1 MTAKAVYLSK
11 VASRTSLR
19 PRREPYWQKIA
30 NGKYLGFR
38 ILTPAST
45 GSWSARAYDP
55 ATQKQLYSALGEF
68 SSLPPSERFNAASE
82 AARKWFQHLDGGG
95 TSEAITVGDACK
107 QYAAIHPEVE
117 VRFKRY
123 VYADPIANLPLQKLT
138 EPHVRAWRT
147 RLATLPAVVSRRKDG
162 STATRPRANATLNRD
177 MVPFRAALNM
187 ALSGGY
193 VLSNLAWKKA
203 LEPLPATG
211 RRNTYLDKGQR
222 SALLGAIEAA
232 DARAFVHGLC
242 ILPLRPGA
250 LASLRVSDF
259 DARRGELLI
268 PADKSGAGRRILL
281 PKDTANHLA
290 ALAEGQY
297 ADVPIFRRTDGRKW
311 DKDAWKKP
319 IKRAAELANLPST
332 VSAYTFRHSTIT
344 DLVQGGLDLLTIAQV
359 SGTSVAMIEKHY
371 GHLQGQRAAQALAGL
386 TI

>member
-1 MTAKAVYLSK
+1 MTRQTVYLSK
-11 VASRTSLR
+11 VASRSSLK

-38 ILTPAST
+38 VLTPAST

-82 AARKWFQHLDGGG
+82 AARKWFHHLDGGG

-107 QYAAIHPEVE
+107 QYSAIHPDVE

-123 VYADPIANLPLQKLT
+123 VYDDPIANIALQKLT

-147 RLATLPAVVSRRKDG
+147 RLAALPAVVSRKKDG
-162 STATRPRANATLNRD
+162 SIATRQRASATLNRD
-177 MVPFRAALNM
+177 MVPFRAALNL
-187 ALSGGY
+187 ALSSGY

-203 LEPLPATG
+203 LEPSPANG

-222 SALLGAIEAA
+222 SGLLSAIEAD
-232 DARAFVHGLC
+232 DARTFVHGLC

-250 LASLRVSDF
+250 LAGLLVSDF
-259 DARRGELLI
+259 DPRRGELLI
-268 PADKSGAGRRILL
+268 QTDKSGAGRRILL
-281 PKDTANHLA
+281 PREA
-290 ALAEGQY
+290 ADQLTLLAEGQY
-297 ADVPIFRRTDGRKW
+297 SDSPLFRRTDGRKW
-311 DKDAWKKP
+311 DKDAWKGP
-319 IKRAAELANLPST
+319 IKKAAELAKLPNT
-332 VSAYTFRHSTIT
+332 VSAYTLRHSTIT